1 MDKDL
6 EFNFNMLSRRQ
17 LQKLCNYYS
26 LKISGS
32 LPNKYTT
39 DDELLHLVEENLQVL
54 DDGTIA
60 RKEDKED
67 IVEVKLLGGSRI
79 RMIII

>member
-26 LKISGS
+26 LKISGA

-39 DDELLHLVEENLQVL
+39 DEELLQLVEENLQVL

-67 IVEVKLLGGSRI
+67 IIEVKLLGGSRI